1 MRAHLSL
8 PVSVT
13 RLPTRR
19 SQEQEALLTV
29 VDHLRRLDWD
39 RIAVG
44 IVAVMHLWLAVTL
57 VLAPRVQVLTQGSRP
72 AFDLMPPEWW
82 AVWLAVG
89 GIIAVALVLRVTAV
103 RQVFAWLVV
112 APAQTVWLAASVLAV
127 TQGGGSAIGVVLWS
141 VLLAFTALTAIRLA
155 IAYASGKR

>member
-1 MRAHLSL
+1 
-8 PVSVT
+8 VSVT
-13 RLPTRR
+13 HLPRR
-19 SQEQEALLTV
+19 CSGEEEALLNLV
-29 VDHLRRLDWD
+29 LKLRRLDWD

-44 IVAVMHLWLAVTL
+44 IVAVMHLWLAFTL
-57 VLAPRVQVLTQGSRP
+57 VFAPRVQVLTQGSRP
-72 AFDLMPPEWW
+72 AFDLFPPERW
-82 AVWLAVG
+82 AVWLALG
-89 GIIAVALVLRVTAV
+89 GIAATALAVRVTAV
-103 RQVFAWLVV
+103 RQVLAWFVV

>member
-1 MRAHLSL
+1 VTIHHL
-8 PVSVT
+8 P
-13 RLPTRR
+13 RQR

-44 IVAVMHLWLAVTL
+44 IVAVMHLWLAFTL
-57 VLAPRVQVLTQGSRP
+57 VFAPRVQVVTQGSRP
-72 AFDLMPPEWW
+72 AFDVMPPDRW
-82 AVWLAVG
+82 AVWLAIG
-89 GIIAVALVLRVTAV
+89 GTAAALLAARVTAW
-103 RQVFAWLVV
+103 RQVIAWVVV
-112 APAQTVWLAASVLAV
+112 APAQTMWLAASVLAV